1 MLAAV
6 VALGVGAPLY
16 VRTIEADLE
25 QRVLAAAVELEP
37 AVNGIAFNGQ
47 DGTVYCVTPLDYPA
61 QLVTSLE
68 QLRGVHSITAD
79 RTCRVLR
86 APTVDPNLPVPV
98 TVATT
103 TTTAPADRSTTTLG
117 ASTTSTTPTTTTPIP
132 STDGD
137 QIMEQLASDPALT
150 TMARIVDM
158 SGRIVGEIGP
168 MILLAPVDTAFD
180 VLGADAAAALMDDA
194 TLIDEIVDRHVLDD
208 PEGDRVTTD
217 GDNIVIDGVA
227 RRVDVI
233 EVGSS
238 QIWLI
243 DTVLLNAE
251 SGIVPIIRVDL
262 SLDAVTISGS
272 LDDESTLMRIEAAS
286 SAGGLPVTTA
296 MTIEVDSAIGATQVG
311 PFERL
316 VRAVVTLL
324 DTATLS
330 IDLDGV
336 TLDGTYR
343 DDEAAATVT
352 ALARVLDA
360 TVVLNPRPPASAAEI
375 DQLTDVIAELVAGDP
390 IAFESGSA
398 RIISGSGAVLDQIA
412 ALLDRNSELDV
423 VVRGHTDSNGVPA
436 SNLALSADR
445 AAAVVA
451 ALVSRGVDADRLT
464 AQGVGSAEPIV
475 VDGVEDAERSRRV
488 EFVLVG

>member
-1 MLAAV
+1 MAAI
-6 VALGVGAPLY
+6 VALGIGAPLY
-16 VRTIEADLE
+16 LRSIEADLE

-61 QLVTSLE
+61 QLVDSL
-68 QLRGVHSITAD
+68 QHVRGVRSITAD

-103 TTTAPADRSTTTLG
+103 TTVPTDRSTTTVG
-117 ASTTSTTPTTTTPIP
+117 ASTTSTVPTTTTPLP
-132 STDGD
+132 TTDGD
-137 QIMEQLASDPALT
+137 QIMEQLASDPDLT
-150 TMARIVDM
+150 TMARIVEM
-158 SGRIVGEIGP
+158 SGRIVGETGP
-168 MILLAPVDTAFD
+168 LILLAPVDTAFD
-180 VLGADAAAALMDDA
+180 ALGADAAAALMDDA
-194 TLIDEIVDRHVLDD
+194 TLIDAIVDRHLLDD

-227 RRVDVI
+227 RRVDEI
-233 EVGSS
+233 DVGAS

-251 SGIVPIIRVDL
+251 SGIVPIVRVNL
-262 SLDAVTISGS
+262 SLDAVSITGS
-272 LDDESTLMRIEAAS
+272 LEDVTTLMRIEAAA

-296 MTIEVDSAIGATQVG
+296 MTVEADSAIGATQVG

-316 VRAVVTLL
+316 IRAVVTLL
-324 DTATLS
+324 DTASVT

-336 TLDGTYR
+336 TVDGTYR
-343 DDEAAATVT
+343 DGDAAATVT

-375 DQLTDVIAELVAGDP
+375 DRLTDVIAELVAADP

-398 RIISGSGAVLDQIA
+398 RIVAGSGDVLDQIA
-412 ALLDRNSELDV
+412 ALLDRHRELDV

-445 AAAVVA
+445 AAAVVT
-451 ALVSRGVDADRLT
+451 ALVNRGVDADRLT